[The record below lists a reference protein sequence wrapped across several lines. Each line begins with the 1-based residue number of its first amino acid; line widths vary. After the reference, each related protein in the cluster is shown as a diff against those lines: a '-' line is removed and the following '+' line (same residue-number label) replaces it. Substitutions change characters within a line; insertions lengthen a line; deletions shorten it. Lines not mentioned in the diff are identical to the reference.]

1 MQKSICKVA
10 EGCKKEKNIF
20 IDEYKFLIDF
30 PRIHALLSH
39 FERLVF
45 VIKIPVFLM
54 KTEVYSFAFS
64 EDFGSVHFG
73 NVFKSCFY

>member
-1 MQKSICKVA
+1 M
-10 EGCKKEKNIF
+10 
-20 IDEYKFLIDF
+20 DF